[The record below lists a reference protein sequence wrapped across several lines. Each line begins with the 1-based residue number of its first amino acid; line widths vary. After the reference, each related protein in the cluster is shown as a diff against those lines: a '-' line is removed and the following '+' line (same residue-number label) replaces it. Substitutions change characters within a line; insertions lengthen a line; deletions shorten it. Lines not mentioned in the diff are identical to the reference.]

1 MSTAKTP
8 ANIAGNTTNAAATTA
23 VYQQLAN
30 ATANITS
37 VNTQTEWVSAKHID
51 TTANPQVFNTDFK
64 FFSNSNDQFVLTSAA
79 AIPVLVSLGAN
90 PMRVTWA
97 PAVTWDHGGD
107 RLRVHADINVDA
119 VGAINLPSL
128 LTSTQDCF
136 FLQLWYRDGAG
147 NYFPFASEWGYS
159 VTNYTD
165 NPLHVAANPNYAA
178 DLRTF
183 AMTHPRRRFKCS
195 VTGFL
200 SGQATGVDRIELR
213 ARLDDAA
220 TVASVTF
227 EEATLT
233 AFMVRN

>member
-90 PMRVTWA
+90 P
-97 PAVTWDHGGD
+97 
-107 RLRVHADINVDA
+107 
-119 VGAINLPSL
+119 SK
-128 LTSTQDCF
+128 ST
-136 FLQLWYRDGAG
+136 
-147 NYFPFASEWGYS
+147 
-159 VTNYTD
+159 
-165 NPLHVAANPNYAA
+165 
-178 DLRTF
+178 TF
-183 AMTHPRRRFKCS
+183 
-195 VTGFL
+195 
-200 SGQATGVDRIELR
+200 
-213 ARLDDAA
+213 
-220 TVASVTF
+220 
-227 EEATLT
+227 
-233 AFMVRN
+233 